1 MPILN
6 AFRQPNSLTSALTS
20 SLTETT
26 HSQQPALP
34 PPPNFPLT
42 ENVQPVEMTVSH
54 TSNSE
59 FSADATAP
67 FGLYTTA
74 FLANAERLEK
84 LSSATSPF
92 LAATRVRTAGQRLA
106 EAQNLP
112 PLQQIFGCCWETPG
126 IAILFGDTGIG
137 KSILATHIAHL
148 ITSGNTELLGLF
160 CEFTAK
166 VLYYDFE
173 LSDRQFDKRFAGLPF
188 TELLLLGDTNPA
200 AEDVEAFTF
209 DHIVADLDRT
219 GARFIILDNI
229 TALAL
234 TSSTADA
241 DVSIGIM
248 KGLKR
253 LQIEMGVASL
263 VLAHTPK
270 ILPGQPLS
278 LNHLAGSKHL
288 SNFADSVFCIARS
301 AQATQRR
308 YIKQLKNR
316 TAEEMPGV
324 IVCDIS
330 DEMGYVSFKL
340 IGVEEEHDH
349 LAASPTEKPATSRPS
364 KAPKE
369 EVLKQLPALLQTP
382 QSSGE
387 LTQSLA
393 EHFDVSPRAIQDQ
406 LAALMGTDV
415 LNIKGE
421 QCRLT
426 KQPSGQKMLYS
437 LQEVAQAA

>member
-1 MPILN
+1 M
-6 AFRQPNSLTSALTS
+6 AATLTS
-20 SLTETT
+20 SLTETI
-26 HSQQPALP
+26 HAQQSALLSP
-34 PPPNFPLT
+34 TNFPLT
-42 ENVQPVEMTVSH
+42 DSVQPVEMTVSH
-54 TSNSE
+54 TSNDR
-59 FSADATAP
+59 FSANAIAP
-67 FGLYTTA
+67 FGPCTA
-74 FLANAERLEK
+74 KFLANAERLDK
-84 LSSATSPF
+84 LDYATSPF
-92 LAATRVRTAGQRLA
+92 SAATRVRTAGQRLSA
-106 EAQNLP
+106 AKNLP
-112 PLQQIFGCCWETPG
+112 PLQRLFGCCWETPG

-148 ITSGNTELLGLF
+148 ITSENTELLGLL
-160 CEFTAK
+160 CELTAK

-188 TELLLLGDTNPA
+188 TDLLLLGDTNPT

-209 DHIVADLDRT
+209 DHIEADLKRT
-219 GARFIILDNI
+219 EAQFIILDNI
-229 TALAL
+229 TALSL

-253 LQIEMGVASL
+253 LQTERGVASL

-270 ILPGQPLS
+270 MLPGQPMS

-301 AQATQRR
+301 VQATQRR

-330 DEMGYVSFKL
+330 DEAGYVAFKL
-340 IGVEEEHDH
+340 IGVEEEHEH
-349 LAASPTEKPATSRPS
+349 LAASSTEKPATSRPS

-369 EVLKQLPALLQTP
+369 EVMKQLPALLQTP
-382 QSSGE
+382 QSSGD
-387 LTQSLA
+387 LNQSLA
-393 EHFDVSPRAIQDQ
+393 EHFNVSPRAIQDH
-406 LAALMGTDV
+406 LAALVGTDM
-415 LNIKGE
+415 LNAEGE
-421 QCRLT
+421 QCRLM
-426 KQPSGQKMLYS
+426 KKPSGQKTFYF